1 MLRTTTLPVLSS
13 ALKYTD
19 ESGIT
24 QTLLKREKIK
34 YKIKKKKREGGERE
48 KGSGSDI
55 PIAQC
60 CKAF

>member
-34 YKIKKKKREGGERE
+34 YKTKKKKGRGEKE
-48 KGSGSDI
+48 KRVQGLTY
-55 PIAQC
+55 P
-60 CKAF
+60 